1 MLLNATIEK
10 GAIALNENAPEWVIN
25 ILINFLGKT
34 EGMKPTARLVVMN
47 GQRCYQ
53 VKSDNADW
61 TTKEIEKAGGIKPG
75 VYMISGAAQ
84 ADKLR
89 IYTGFVLHS
98 DDFCVYQQA
107 DKTIVRHALRDFD
120 DQPSCGK
127 SFKIMYAASGK
138 AVITP
143 AEVHK
148 MGRSL
153 GR

>member
-1 MLLNATIEK
+1 
-10 GAIALNENAPEWVIN
+10 
-25 ILINFLGKT
+25 
-34 EGMKPTARLVVMN
+34 MKPTARLVVMN

-61 TTKEIEKAGGIKPG
+61 TTKEIQKAGGIKPG

-84 ADKLR
+84 VDKLR

-120 DQPSCGK
+120 DQPLCGK
-127 SFKIMYAASGK
+127 SYKIMYAASGK